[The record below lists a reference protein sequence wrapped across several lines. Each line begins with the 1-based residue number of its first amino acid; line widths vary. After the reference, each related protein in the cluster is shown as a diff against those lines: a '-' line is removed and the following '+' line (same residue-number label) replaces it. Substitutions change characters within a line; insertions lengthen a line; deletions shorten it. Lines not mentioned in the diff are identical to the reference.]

1 MNEKKSKKNK
11 NEEKH
16 THKKKTTLRERER
29 ALLFRPL
36 LSKEVIRA
44 KTRARSDERSA
55 GGGTER
61 RIEIVADI
69 TR

>member
-1 MNEKKSKKNK
+1 MMNEKKSKNKKRKAHTQKNDF
-11 NEEKH
+11 E
-16 THKKKTTLRERER
+16 RERER

>member
-1 MNEKKSKKNK
+1 MNEKKSKNK

>member
-1 MNEKKSKKNK
+1 MKKNPKTK
-11 NEEKH
+11 NEKH
-16 THKKKTTLRERER
+16 TQKKTTLRERERER

>member
-1 MNEKKSKKNK
+1 MNEKKSKNK
-11 NEEKH
+11 NEKH
-16 THKKKTTLRERER
+16 THKKNDFERERER